1 MPTQHPSL
9 KPTTAKPSQSPT
21 VKPST
26 RNPTP
31 MPTQHPTAMPL
42 TPFSSPTNS
51 YPTRIPTQIM
61 LGAPPPVEQT
71 ARPESSPNEEPKTV
85 MPSQNPTPMPTRK
98 PVTSAWVFYPL
109 YSGNKTHC
117 AYGSKMKIT
126 ALVNMTEDEQTSYLS
141 STWCE
146 CCFKHKCSTDT
157 CGQCG
162 SIYPQLCS
170 TTTAATTP
178 STTTTTTAATT
189 LAKAA
194 VMPDVASQWYFH
206 PRKSDG
212 WCAYG
217 DIANDS
223 SLASVNPEHLY
234 LTLCECCT
242 NHICPQYVVHECAT
256 AR

>member
-1 MPTQHPSL
+1 MHFDDFLALRFLSL
-9 KPTTAKPSQSPT
+9 RSLAEAT
-21 VKPST
+21 VSSDEL
-26 RNPTP
+26 
-31 MPTQHPTAMPL
+31 PL
-42 TPFSSPTNS
+42 SMSGCSS
-51 YPTRIPTQIM
+51 
-61 LGAPPPVEQT
+61 
-71 ARPESSPNEEPKTV
+71 
-85 MPSQNPTPMPTRK
+85 
-98 PVTSAWVFYPL
+98 VFL
-109 YSGNKTHC
+109 
-117 AYGSKMKIT
+117 A
-126 ALVNMTEDEQTSYLS
+126 
-141 STWCE
+141 
-146 CCFKHKCSTDT
+146 
-157 CGQCG
+157 
-162 SIYPQLCS
+162 
-170 TTTAATTP
+170 
-178 STTTTTTAATT
+178 